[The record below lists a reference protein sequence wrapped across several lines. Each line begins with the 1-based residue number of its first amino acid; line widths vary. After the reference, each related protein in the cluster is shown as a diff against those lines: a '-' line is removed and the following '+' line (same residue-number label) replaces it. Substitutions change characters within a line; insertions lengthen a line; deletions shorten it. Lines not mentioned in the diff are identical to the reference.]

1 LRAFLDTNVLVSA
14 FTTRGLC
21 SDVLRTVLTE
31 HELIIGAAVI
41 DELRRV
47 LKRFGLPKPQIEEI
61 MAFLDSYVETAKR
74 PTPARLPAVRDP
86 DDAIIL
92 SEAVGANADVL
103 VTGDKDLLVV
113 AGESPISIL
122 SPREFWELAKKR

>member
-1 LRAFLDTNVLVSA
+1 MFLDTNVLVSA

-31 HELIIGAAVI
+31 HDLIIGAAVI

-61 MAFLDSYVETAKR
+61 VELSRLIRDGDETRAQSA
-74 PTPARLPAVRDP
+74 PNGAR
-86 DDAIIL
+86 
-92 SEAVGANADVL
+92 S
-103 VTGDKDLLVV
+103 
-113 AGESPISIL
+113 
-122 SPREFWELAKKR
+122 